1 MAFAQTFSCKCS
13 LVVIKRKVWLICQ
26 PQAYRCSA
34 SPCPHAVL
42 AVHLFLLFNRFKHE
56 WSACRFWSLRQ
67 TSMFVFICATSRAKQ
82 RIVSSPLVPI
92 LRSCVRKCSHV
103 KRISQK
109 SVKHQYSIK
118 CWTLTFLINHK
129 ETHALTCCTT
139 VAAALDFLFT
149 VFTIK
154 IVLTGRTRI
163 HCKGKKSASMKT

>member
-1 MAFAQTFSCKCS
+1 MAFAQIFSCKCS
-13 LVVIKRKVWLICQ
+13 LVVINRKVWLICQ

-118 CWTLTFLINHK
+118 CWTDLSDKSQRNAC
-129 ETHALTCCTT
+129 THL
-139 VAAALDFLFT
+139 LYHS
-149 VFTIK
+149 
-154 IVLTGRTRI
+154 GRSSWFPV
-163 HCKGKKSASMKT
+163 HCLHYQDRPHWQNSHPLQRKKSASMKT